1 MRILV
6 TRPVEDAC
14 RQAERLRS
22 LGHTPVVFPLLEIVF
37 PRMTPLRLD
46 GVQGLIVT
54 SRNGLRGLQ
63 ANESFEAAKRLPVFC
78 VGEGTAELAAKMG
91 FTRTV
96 TGAGRASDL
105 LPVICH
111 TARPDDGALLY
122 LTGQHLAFDLE
133 TPLKQAGFLVPR
145 VICYEARE
153 LHPGRETKFAEI
165 LRNQKIHGI
174 ILMSPRMAGI
184 FLRIIR
190 RFELEEEAR
199 AIMCYCYSDAIAKSL
214 EQIDGLTIA
223 VSSHPKEADLM
234 RLIGS
239 ASFHDEALADL
250 EEALG
255 KR

>member
-6 TRPVEDAC
+6 TRPVEDAG
-14 RQAERLRS
+14 RQAERLRA
-22 LGHTPVVFPLLEIVF
+22 LGHVPVVFPLLEIVF
-37 PRMTPLRLD
+37 PRLTPLRLD

-63 ANESFEAAKRLPVFC
+63 TNESFGAAKGLPVYC
-78 VGEGTAELAAKMG
+78 VGEGTAELAAQMG

-105 LPVICH
+105 LPAIRH
-111 TARPDDGALLY
+111 AARPEDGALLY
-122 LTGQHLAFDLE
+122 LTGEHLAYDLE

-153 LHPGRETKFAEI
+153 LHPSRAGKLAEI
-165 LRNQKIHGI
+165 LRKREIHGI

-184 FLRIIR
+184 FLHIIR
-190 RFELEEEAR
+190 CFELEEEAR
-199 AIMCYCYSDAIAKSL
+199 AITCYCYSDAIAKSL
-214 EQIDGLTIA
+214 AEIDGLTIA
-223 VSSHPKEADLM
+223 ISSHPKEADLM

-250 EEALG
+250 EQALG